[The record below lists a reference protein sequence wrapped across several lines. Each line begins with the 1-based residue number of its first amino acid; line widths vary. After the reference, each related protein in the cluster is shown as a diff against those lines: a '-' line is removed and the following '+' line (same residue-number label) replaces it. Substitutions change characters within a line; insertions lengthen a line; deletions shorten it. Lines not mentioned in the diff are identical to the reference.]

1 MLSDLTFEELIDY
14 ILVLEKENDFL
25 KEELRKEQKK
35 VSNKINKD
43 YEDNRD
49 MIVNMFKNI
58 IKESDLVMEKIR
70 KDVLNIMEELERL
83 SEKDYRTFELALALF
98 LRSDREVVK
107 SLSDEELEDLDNTI
121 YDSDFFMS
129 DDLRD
134 YIDSVVE

>member
-1 MLSDLTFEELIDY
+1 
-14 ILVLEKENDFL
+14 
-25 KEELRKEQKK
+25 
-35 VSNKINKD
+35 
-43 YEDNRD
+43 
-49 MIVNMFKNI
+49 
-58 IKESDLVMEKIR
+58 MEKIR

-98 LRSDREVVK
+98 LRSDREVVE

-121 YDSDFFMS
+121 YDSDFFMN

>member
-1 MLSDLTFEELIDY
+1 MLKDMTFEELIDY
-14 ILVLEKENDFL
+14 ILTLEKENDFL

-98 LRSDREVVK
+98 LRSDRDVVK
-107 SLSDEELEDLDNTI
+107 SLSNEELEDLDNAI
-121 YDSDFFMS
+121 YDSDYFMS

-134 YIDSVVE
+134 YIDNVVE

>member
-1 MLSDLTFEELIDY
+1 MLKDMTFEELIDY
-14 ILVLEKENDFL
+14 ILTLEKENDFL

-58 IKESDLVMEKIR
+58 IKESDLVMKKE
-70 KDVLNIMEELERL
+70 VLNIMEELERL

-98 LRSDREVVK
+98 LRSDRDVVK

-121 YDSDFFMS
+121 YDSDYFMS

-134 YIDSVVE
+134 YIDSVVEE

>member
-1 MLSDLTFEELIDY
+1 MLKDMTFEELIDY
-14 ILVLEKENDFL
+14 ILTLEKENDFL

-58 IKESDLVMEKIR
+58 IKESDLFMKKE
-70 KDVLNIMEELERL
+70 VLNIMEELERL
-83 SEKDYRTFELALALF
+83 SSKDYRTFELALALF

-107 SLSDEELEDLDNTI
+107 SLSNEELEDLDNTI

-129 DDLRD
+129 DDLRN

>member
-14 ILVLEKENDFL
+14 ILILEKENDFL

>member
-1 MLSDLTFEELIDY
+1 MLKDMTFEELIDY
-14 ILVLEKENDFL
+14 ILTLEKENDFL
-25 KEELRKEQKK
+25 KEELRKEKK
-35 VSNKINKD
+35 KASNKINKD
-43 YEDNRD
+43 YEGNRN

-83 SEKDYRTFELALALF
+83 SSKDYRTFELALALF

-134 YIDSVVE
+134 YIDNVVE

>member
-98 LRSDREVVK
+98 LRSDRDVVK

-121 YDSDFFMS
+121 YDSDYFMS
-129 DDLRD
+129 EDLRD
-134 YIDSVVE
+134 YIDNVVE

>member
-1 MLSDLTFEELIDY
+1 MLKDMTFEELIDY
-14 ILVLEKENDFL
+14 ILTLEKENDFL

-58 IKESDLVMEKIR
+58 IKESDLVMKKE
-70 KDVLNIMEELERL
+70 VLNIMEELERL
-83 SEKDYRTFELALALF
+83 SSKDYRTFELALALF

-107 SLSDEELEDLDNTI
+107 SLSNEELEDLDNTI

-134 YIDSVVE
+134 YIDNVVE